1 MARKRSEGNTTFHS
15 LLKRYKLTFYGF
27 EGVFKWS
34 ERKNR
39 SIVIDLSK

>member
-1 MARKRSEGNTTFHS
+1 MARKRSEIQRFIV